1 MTPPVPPCPDPSA
14 RIHAVFAFAA
24 ELHPLL
30 PSDLRGRDVLLHFHP
45 GQTCKHLIESL
56 GVPHTEVSRVTINGR
71 PADLSCQPSCDDHI
85 AVLPA
90 VPPAPDSPEPGFV
103 LDAHLGR
110 LCAAL
115 RMLGLDC
122 LYRDDYD
129 DDRLVA
135 IQREEGR
142 ILLSRDR
149 RLLMRRA
156 VTRGA
161 LIRSLEPE
169 EQLEEV
175 FRRFDLGRWVR
186 PFQRCLRCNTPLRP
200 VDKAE
205 VLPRLQPLTRL
216 YYDEF
221 RLCPACDQIY
231 WRGSHFERMTVRI
244 KALRGSAMQNSEP
257 DQA

>member
-1 MTPPVPPCPDPSA
+1 MTSPRPPRPDPSA
-14 RIHAVFAFAA
+14 RIQAVFAFAA
-24 ELHPLL
+24 ELQPLL
-30 PSDLRGRDVLLHFHP
+30 PSPLRGREILLCFHA

-56 GVPHTEVSRVTINGR
+56 GVPHTEVSGVTINGR
-71 PADLSCQPSCDDHI
+71 PADLSCQPSCDDRI

-90 VPPAPDSPEPGFV
+90 VTPSADSPEPGFV

-129 DDRLVA
+129 DEQLVS
-135 IQREEGR
+135 IQKDEGR

-161 LIRSLEPE
+161 LIRSLDPD
-169 EQLEEV
+169 EQLAEV

-186 PFQRCLRCNTPLRP
+186 PFRRCLRCNTPLQP

-205 VLPRLQPLTRL
+205 ILPRLQPLTRL

-221 RLCPACDQIY
+221 RICPACDQIY
-231 WRGSHFERMTVRI
+231 WRGSHFERMTARI
-244 KALRGSAMQNSEP
+244 EALRGSAMQNSEP
-257 DQA
+257 GQR